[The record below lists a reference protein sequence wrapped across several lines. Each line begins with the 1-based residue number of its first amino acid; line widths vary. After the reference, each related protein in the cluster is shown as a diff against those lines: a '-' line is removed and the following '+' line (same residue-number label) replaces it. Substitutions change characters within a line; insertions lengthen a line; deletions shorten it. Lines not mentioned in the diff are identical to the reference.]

1 MTVSA
6 IVFLTFFVVSVINMA
21 IIFIHDIKRDNAFSD
36 WRVVVEM
43 TSGEGNRYLQTV
55 RVKAFSCEAACALA
69 MVQVRAVNH
78 DYKLR
83 ALKAAQV

>member
-1 MTVSA
+1 MKTGAIMFLVFFGGATIYTVIRYITEVRLS
-6 IVFLTFFVVSVINMA
+6 
-21 IIFIHDIKRDNAFSD
+21 K

-43 TSGEGNRYLQTV
+43 TSVEGNRYLQTV
-55 RVKAFSCEAACALA
+55 VVKAFSGEAARALA

-83 ALKAAQV
+83 TLKAAQV